1 MLTRMVNDVNV
12 LCLSFFYVLQ
22 PDKLKR
28 CALYEKINVHF
39 FFISKL
45 LSKFAHLIRK
55 TTH

>member
-28 CALYEKINVHF
+28 CALYEKIDVHF

>member
-12 LCLSFFYVLQ
+12 LCRFFKSIA

-28 CALYEKINVHF
+28 CALYEKIDVHF
-39 FFISKL
+39 FLISKL